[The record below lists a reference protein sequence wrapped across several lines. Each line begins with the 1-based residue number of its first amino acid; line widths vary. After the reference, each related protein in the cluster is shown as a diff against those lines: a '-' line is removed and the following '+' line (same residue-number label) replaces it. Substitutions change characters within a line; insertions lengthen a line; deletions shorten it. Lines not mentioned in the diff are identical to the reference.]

1 MNQDATNE
9 VIIMTN
15 ITRTPNRSLRTLQDE
30 IDQVFN
36 RLFPTS
42 NDNERNESTARMWAP
57 RTDMVETTDNYE
69 IHLDLPG
76 MSKDDL
82 QINMQERQLT
92 VSGERRHEARNED
105 DELVRVE
112 RAFGHFHRSF
122 TLPQSIQEDS
132 IEATYE
138 DGVLK
143 ITVPKAEESKPRQIS
158 IN

>member
-1 MNQDATNE
+1 
-9 VIIMTN
+9 MTN
-15 ITRTPNRSLRTLQDE
+15 LTRTPNRSLRTLQNE

-42 NDNERNESTARMWAP
+42 EGNGDRSESTTRMWAP
-57 RTDMVETTDNYE
+57 RTDMVETADNYE

-82 QINMQERQLT
+82 KINMQERQLT

-105 DELVRVE
+105 DEFVRVE

-122 TLPQSIQEDS
+122 TLPQSIQEDN
-132 IEATYE
+132 IEAAYE

-158 IN
+158 IQ

>member
-1 MNQDATNE
+1 
-9 VIIMTN
+9 MTN
-15 ITRTPNRSLRTLQDE
+15 LTRTPNRSLRTLQNE

-42 NDNERNESTARMWAP
+42 EGNGDRSESTARMWAP
-57 RTDMVETTDNYE
+57 RTDMVETADNYE

-82 QINMQERQLT
+82 KINMQERQLT

-105 DELVRVE
+105 DEFVRVE

-122 TLPQSIQEDS
+122 TLPQSIQEDN
-132 IEATYE
+132 IEAAYE

-158 IN
+158 IQ